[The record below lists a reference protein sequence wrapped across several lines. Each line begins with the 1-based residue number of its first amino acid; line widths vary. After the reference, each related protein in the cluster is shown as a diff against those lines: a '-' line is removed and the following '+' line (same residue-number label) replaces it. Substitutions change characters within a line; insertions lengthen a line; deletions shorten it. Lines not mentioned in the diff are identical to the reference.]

1 MAQQRV
7 NGMVS
12 VEPLLDLGNG
22 ISVNSMT
29 AEIRAVTDSISE
41 YNTLIATLDE
51 RSNLIEESVKRLRDM
66 TRRTLAGAEFK
77 YGTDSNEY
85 EMIGGTRQSDRKRT
99 PRKSNGGTGEM
110 K

>member
-85 EMIGGTRQSDRKRT
+85 EMIGGTRKSDRKR
-99 PRKSNGGTGEM
+99 PARKNGGGSEAM